1 MDYQKIQDS
10 QIAAEKLQAQKNVA
24 ALYAEV
30 KHYFESAKT
39 EDIVSSLEH
48 IKKSIEE
55 DSKYSLTTDEYTLLG
70 FITYLIGLDV
80 TNSREHVKVV
90 PADNLRSRFIDNSLN
105 AEKIITPLIDILKVI
120 DVVNFDKA
128 KTELKE
134 ILETPVTGSKQE
146 LGEMRIAI
154 KQSLKHYAIPVI
166 IAKDLSELV
175 SKENLTYKDVLR
187 YNTIIHRDSMFLDG
201 SMKSTLRLLTNITF
215 VKAIQKGE
223 SLYLQQKFSLIHF
236 DSIISAH
243 ELVNSFPN
251 ILEYTLV
258 PFETK
263 LEASELLDKYG
274 ISDAVAEPQETK
286 TETEATEAKPE
297 EPKRLPEEEPDFF
310 VRACAEEYLK
320 RKIETVD
327 DFFEAVEAIIKSD
340 KEFLG
345 YFYQYIGYQKTNKE
359 NRKPFEEVW
368 TEFSKEELHQAILTK
383 ISEYQSQG
391 KEIAEH
397 IYAEIPD
404 KNRGHIANYVHECI
418 DNLVIL
424 TDEKAN
430 TKSYLISQFS
440 ENGITTYH
448 HLQQIM
454 MLIESQY
461 ICGTGFTSYCQLYDY
476 IVAQTDAKEL
486 FEETNAIDGI
496 NTNIR
501 VYTQLKSFLFGDEK
515 VEQKEATTSETTGS
529 DTETSISES
538 TDAETDK

>member
-187 YNTIIHRDSMFLDG
+187 YNTIIHRDSMFW
-201 SMKSTLRLLTNITF
+201 M
-215 VKAIQKGE
+215 
-223 SLYLQQKFSLIHF
+223 
-236 DSIISAH
+236 
-243 ELVNSFPN
+243 
-251 ILEYTLV
+251 
-258 PFETK
+258 
-263 LEASELLDKYG
+263 
-274 ISDAVAEPQETK
+274 
-286 TETEATEAKPE
+286 
-297 EPKRLPEEEPDFF
+297 
-310 VRACAEEYLK
+310 VR
-320 RKIETVD
+320 
-327 DFFEAVEAIIKSD
+327 
-340 KEFLG
+340 
-345 YFYQYIGYQKTNKE
+345 
-359 NRKPFEEVW
+359 
-368 TEFSKEELHQAILTK
+368 
-383 ISEYQSQG
+383 
-391 KEIAEH
+391 
-397 IYAEIPD
+397 
-404 KNRGHIANYVHECI
+404 
-418 DNLVIL
+418 
-424 TDEKAN
+424 
-430 TKSYLISQFS
+430 
-440 ENGITTYH
+440 
-448 HLQQIM
+448 
-454 MLIESQY
+454 
-461 ICGTGFTSYCQLYDY
+461 
-476 IVAQTDAKEL
+476 
-486 FEETNAIDGI
+486 
-496 NTNIR
+496 
-501 VYTQLKSFLFGDEK
+501 
-515 VEQKEATTSETTGS
+515 
-529 DTETSISES
+529 
-538 TDAETDK
+538 

>member
-1 MDYQKIQDS
+1 MDYQKIQDR

-105 AEKIITPLIDILKVI
+105 AEKIITPLNDILKVI

-134 ILETPVTGSKQE
+134 ILETPIPGSKQE

-154 KQSLKHYAIPVI
+154 KQTVKHYAIPVV

-175 SKENLTYKDVLR
+175 TKENLTYKDVLR
-187 YNTIIHRDSMFLDG
+187 YNTIIHRESMFLDG
-201 SMKSTLRLLTNITF
+201 SMKSTLRLLTNLPF
-215 VKAIQKGE
+215 VKAITKGE
-223 SLYLQQKFSLIHF
+223 SLYLQQKFSLVHF

-243 ELVNSFPN
+243 ELVNCFPN
-251 ILEYTLV
+251 ILAYTLV

-263 LEASELLDKYG
+263 VEVSELLDKYG
-274 ISDAVAEPQETK
+274 ISDTESEPQEAK
-286 TETEATEAKPE
+286 TETEATEAKPD

-320 RKIETVD
+320 HKIETVD
-327 DFFEAVEAIIKSD
+327 DFFEAIDAIIKSNN
-340 KEFLG
+340 EFLG

-359 NRKPFEEVW
+359 NRKAFEEVW
-368 TEFSKEELHQAILTK
+368 PEFSKEELHQAILTK
-383 ISEYQSQG
+383 INEYQLQG

-397 IYAEIPD
+397 IYAEIPE

-418 DNLVIL
+418 DNLVII

-486 FEETNAIDGI
+486 FAETESIDGI
-496 NTNIR
+496 NTNIQ

-515 VEQKEATTSETTGS
+515 VESSDATETTGS
-529 DTETSISES
+529 DAETSVSES
-538 TDAETDK
+538 KDTKADK